1 MAMSAPIIDRTRRW
15 TAQEVMDLPSDG
27 NRYEVVDGE
36 LLVTPAPAMRH
47 QRVITR
53 LMAKLTAYLDECSR
67 LDTLFP
73 GPADISWGHDILVQP
88 DILVATPAEITG
100 KWSDVKTLL
109 LAVEV
114 LSPSS
119 VRHDRVV
126 KRRAYQRHGVAAY
139 WIVDPEAKLVEVWRP
154 EDERPEIVTDALR
167 WRLEPGMPELELDVA
182 ALTKD

>member
-1 MAMSAPIIDRTRRW
+1 MSAPIVDRTRRW

-47 QRVITR
+47 QQVITR
-53 LMAKLTAYLDECSR
+53 LMAKLSAYLDQFGR
-67 LDTLFP
+67 LNTLFL
-73 GPADISWGHDILVQP
+73 GPADISWGAEILVQP
-88 DILVATPAEITG
+88 DILVINPEEAQTG
-100 KWSDVKTLL
+100 KWQHVKTLL

-126 KRRAYQRHGVAAY
+126 KRRAYQRHGVATY
-139 WIVDPEAKLVEVWRP
+139 WIVDPDAKLVEVWHP
-154 EDERPEIVTDALR
+154 EDERPEIVTDVLR
-167 WRLEPGMPELELDVA
+167 WRLVPALPELELDVA
-182 ALTKD
+182 ALTKE